1 MFERFPEQSVRTL
14 FIARSLAVLAGSPE
28 ILPEH
33 LVGGALGALS
43 DATALPPPSPEEIPF
58 SAAVQRLLNDAM
70 AEADRLGQHLIRPQ
84 HLLLA
89 VLRSHSHAAALVRQY
104 GLDYQQLESDAT
116 VAAEIDDRPIAG
128 TGRLEVGQRRDSFRN
143 E

>member
-1 MFERFPEQSVRTL
+1 MFERFPEQSVRAL
-14 FIARSLAVLAGSPE
+14 FIARSLAVQAGSSE

-43 DATALPPPSPEEIPF
+43 DTTALPPPSPEEIPF
-58 SAAVQRLLNDAM
+58 SAAVQRLLNDALE
-70 AEADRLGQHLIRPQ
+70 EADQLRQHLIRPQ

-89 VLRSHSHAAALVRQY
+89 VLRTNSREAALLRNSGVSFE
-104 GLDYQQLESDAT
+104 QLESDAT
-116 VAAEIDDRPIAG
+116 AAAAIDDKPLKKGR
-128 TGRLEVGQRRDSFRN
+128 GRLEVGRRR

>member
-1 MFERFPEQSVRTL
+1 MFERFPEQSVRAL
-14 FIARSLAVLAGSPE
+14 FIARSLAVQAGSSE

-43 DATALPPPSPEEIPF
+43 GTLPLPTPAPEEIPF

-70 AEADRLGQHLIRPQ
+70 EEADQLRQHLIRPQ

-89 VLRSHSHAAALVRQY
+89 VLRTNSRDASLLRNS
-104 GLDYQQLESDAT
+104 GISFQQLESDAT
-116 VAAEIDDRPIAG
+116 AAAAIDDKPLAH
-128 TGRLEVGQRRDSFRN
+128 TARLEIRQRRK
-143 E
+143 